1 MRVYQFRH
9 LGAVASLATFSLSR
23 CVSCSAAEERDY
35 AYFLKCAS
43 HLAFLIISCR
53 GPLRGRHAGMGM
65 WYLGGRW
72 AGPSAPRG
80 HLAWFLASRRQF
92 VELYINAMAS
102 SPARL
107 LQQFIE
113 DESSALG
120 RERGAFYPDNHH
132 LITPLIVRAP
142 GSCPRKIG
150 SSCISTCSGECVPS
164 IKTEGEFELLRA
176 AHARVL
182 LLQSEGYPV
191 CTLPRAR
198 GLFLLAWMI
207 GARCRTNRRPR
218 WRLYRTSGVLALC
231 GLVLA
236 HAGNAEET
244 RKVRGACAGW
254 GAACPRPESP
264 ARHAAARGP
273 ADGDVPVVLVIRFP
287 GAAGRGG
294 GAEVVD
300 KILAED
306 VSVEDG
312 ELIRSCL
319 LRYLAASER
328 RAGGACRGA
337 SVTGG
342 RLSGRLSI

>member
-80 HLAWFLASRRQF
+80 HLAWFLASRRQL

-102 SPARL
+102 SPERL

-120 RERGAFYPDNHH
+120 RGERGAFYPDNHH

-142 GSCPRKIG
+142 GSCPRKTG
-150 SSCISTCSGECVPS
+150 SSCISTCSGECVPVDQDGRRVR
-164 IKTEGEFELLRA
+164 TAPRGPCARA
-176 AHARVL
+176 AAAV
-182 LLQSEGYPV
+182 
-191 CTLPRAR
+191 R
-198 GLFLLAWMI
+198 GLPGVYAATRPGLVSLAWMI

-254 GAACPRPESP
+254 
-264 ARHAAARGP
+264 ARLARVRKILLGMRLREDLP
-273 ADGDVPVVLVIRFP
+273 MATCLWFWSFVFLALQDE
-287 GAAGRGG
+287 AAGR
-294 GAEVVD
+294 
-300 KILAED
+300 K
-306 VSVEDG
+306 
-312 ELIRSCL
+312 
-319 LRYLAASER
+319 
-328 RAGGACRGA
+328 
-337 SVTGG
+337 
-342 RLSGRLSI
+342 

>member
-1 MRVYQFRH
+1 MH
-9 LGAVASLATFSLSR
+9 TFFEVCKSSG
-23 CVSCSAAEERDY
+23 VFFN
-35 AYFLKCAS
+35 YFLSGPVEGAS
-43 HLAFLIISCR
+43 CGDGHVVPWR
-53 GPLRGRHAGMGM
+53 PVGRPIRAA
-65 WYLGGRW
+65 R
-72 AGPSAPRG
+72 PSGLVP
-80 HLAWFLASRRQF
+80 ASRRQF

-120 RERGAFYPDNHH
+120 RGERGAFYPDNHH

-142 GSCPRKIG
+142 RLLSEEDRVELYFHLLRGNVC
-150 SSCISTCSGECVPS
+150 PS

-182 LLQSEGYPV
+182 PLQSEGYPV

-198 GLFLLAWMI
+198 GLFLFGLDDRGALPDEPPAALASYIGHLAFWRYADSFWHMPGMLKKRAKFVELAQD
-207 GARCRTNRRPR
+207 GARLARVRKVLLGM
-218 WRLYRTSGVLALC
+218 RLREDLPMATCLWFWSFVFLALQD
-231 GLVLA
+231 
-236 HAGNAEET
+236 E
-244 RKVRGACAGW
+244 
-254 GAACPRPESP
+254 AA
-264 ARHAAARGP
+264 
-273 ADGDVPVVLVIRFP
+273 
-287 GAAGRGG
+287 

-328 RAGGACRGA
+328 PGLAARVEARP
-337 SVTGG
+337 
-342 RLSGRLSI
+342 